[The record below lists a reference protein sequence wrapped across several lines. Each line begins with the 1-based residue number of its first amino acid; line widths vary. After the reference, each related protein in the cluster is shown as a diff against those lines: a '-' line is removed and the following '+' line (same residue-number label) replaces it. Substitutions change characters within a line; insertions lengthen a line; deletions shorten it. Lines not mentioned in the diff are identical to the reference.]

1 MNSSEQISVKNIFE
15 QGTWYHSVDF
25 HDVSSKGTF
34 DYRNL
39 VTRLNFPEMKNL
51 SVLDVG
57 CSDGFFTKYFLESLN
72 AKFVTGIDFNKYDGT
87 VAFEVLNSY
96 SKDYEKKYD
105 NQNDYTKLFDDYN
118 NLGLE
123 DSNKFLLLK
132 KVFNLNADY
141 KEGSIYELS
150 NFDNHDVTFC
160 GSLLEHL
167 RDPITAIEQLYLKTD
182 KFCIIDVSNSFKN
195 TFFSSRKP
203 LLKYTASG
211 GNFYHYSLPAIKSM
225 MENIGFK
232 NVTVLKKYKIKIEKY
247 GYKIPHFVII
257 GYR

>member
-96 SKDYEKKYD
+96 SKDYEKNMTIKMII
-105 NQNDYTKLFDDYN
+105 Q
-118 NLGLE
+118 
-123 DSNKFLLLK
+123 SFL
-132 KVFNLNADY
+132 
-141 KEGSIYELS
+141 I
-150 NFDNHDVTFC
+150 
-160 GSLLEHL
+160 
-167 RDPITAIEQLYLKTD
+167 ITTI
-182 KFCIIDVSNSFKN
+182 
-195 TFFSSRKP
+195 
-203 LLKYTASG
+203 
-211 GNFYHYSLPAIKSM
+211 
-225 MENIGFK
+225 
-232 NVTVLKKYKIKIEKY
+232 
-247 GYKIPHFVII
+247 
-257 GYR
+257 

>member
-1 MNSSEQISVKNIFE
+1 
-15 QGTWYHSVDF
+15 
-25 HDVSSKGTF
+25 
-34 DYRNL
+34 
-39 VTRLNFPEMKNL
+39 MKNL

-105 NQNDYTKLFDDYN
+105 NQNDYTKLFDYYN
-118 NLGLE
+118 NLGLK

-182 KFCIIDVSNSFKN
+182 KFCIIDVSNSFKIL
-195 TFFSSRKP
+195 FSSRKP

-247 GYKIPHFVII
+247 GYKFPTL
-257 GYR
+257 